1 MLLLAYQDTDLK
13 KKNYSQSWQ
22 GCMEISTFIPSLE
35 ELKFTQPLQRVTWQY
50 GKMALRL
57 CMPSEPAI
65 LPLGISSKAIII
77 AMQNN
82 LSAGTFITL
91 KIITKTPPNQ

>member
-1 MLLLAYQDTDLK
+1 
-13 KKNYSQSWQ
+13 
-22 GCMEISTFIPSLE
+22 MEISTFIPSLG
-35 ELKFTQPLQRVTWQY
+35 ELKLTQPLQRVTWQY
-50 GKMALRL
+50 EKMALRL

-91 KIITKTPPNQ
+91 KTITKTTPNQ